1 MISVFREFKMK
12 IEYVGYILLGL
23 VAICWFVFVIM
34 GMIEALPYGIIGL
47 VALIGFGLLFLKVLK
62 DRLKNKEDNY
72 YSKNVDK

>member
-1 MISVFREFKMK
+1 MK